1 MLITYRTVLS
11 VEILAACPSKG
22 EAETD
27 CYNKSLMHHL
37 SLFVLAATA
46 TAFVHPGAL
55 HTIKDFERINTHVA
69 NGDEPWNTSWALLE
83 ASKYAQ
89 ASYEPTPKEIVY
101 RGANGVDSENYPSLY
116 RDTAAAYQLAIRW
129 KISNDTGYA
138 DAAVNILSSWA
149 ATLTGIDGT
158 SDKFLASGLY
168 GYQMA
173 NAAELMSDYS
183 GWDSSN
189 KTATATMLTEV
200 FASMNTLFLEEHN
213 GNDYYHYYANWDQC
227 NIASL
232 LAIGIF
238 TDNQTM
244 YDYAL
249 DFVRTGPS
257 NGALPVFAIANYTE
271 SGSDKVLTQ
280 GQEAGRDQ
288 GHSTLDIVLL
298 GIIAQQ
304 AYNQGDDLF
313 ATYSNEI
320 LNAAEYVGKYN
331 VGNDVPYTLYESYE
345 GDQTVISNSSRGEIR
360 PGFEL
365 LSAHYGQLKGLD
377 SSWTD
382 AYRDWVNANS
392 TGGVEGGGGSYAST
406 SGGFDGLGF
415 GSLLYRIS

>member
-1 MLITYRTVLS
+1 MPAFLS
-11 VEILAACPSKG
+11 FLCLLSF
-22 EAETD
+22 
-27 CYNKSLMHHL
+27 SL
-37 SLFVLAATA
+37 ST
-46 TAFVHPGAL
+46 TAFIHPGAL
-55 HTIKDFERINTHVA
+55 HTAGDFERIQNHIA
-69 NGDEPWNTSWALLE
+69 NKDEPWNTTWTLLTTNNF
-83 ASKYAQ
+83 AQ
-89 ASYEPTPKEIVY
+89 STYQPSPKETVY
-101 RGANGVDSENYPSLY
+101 RGDNGVNGQNYASLY
-116 RDTAAAYQLAIRW
+116 KDTAAAYQLAIRW
-129 KISNDTGYA
+129 RTSNDTSYA

-149 ATLTGIDGT
+149 VILTAIDGT

-189 KTATATMLTEV
+189 KTATATMLTNV
-200 FASMNTLFLEEHN
+200 FASMNMRFLEEHN
-213 GNDYYHYYANWDQC
+213 GQDNYHYYANWDQC
-227 NIASL
+227 NLASL

-249 DFVRTGPS
+249 DYVRTGPS
-257 NGALPVFAIANYTE
+257 NGALPFFGIANYTE

-298 GIIAQQ
+298 SVIAQQ
-304 AYNQGDDLF
+304 AFNQGDDLF
-313 ATYSNEI
+313 AEHSNEI
-320 LNAAEYVGKYN
+320 LNASGRICRKVQCWLRSA
-331 VGNDVPYTLYESYE
+331 YTLYGSYQ
-345 GDQTVISNSSRGEIR
+345 GNQTVVSNAARGTVR

-365 LSAHYGQLKGLD
+365 LSAHYGQLKGLN

-382 AYRDWVNANS
+382 AYRNWVNANS
-392 TGGVEGGGGSYAST
+392 TAGVEGGGGNYGSM
-406 SGGFDGLGF
+406 SGGFDVLGF

>member
-1 MLITYRTVLS
+1 MLLIIFLLALS
-11 VEILAACPSKG
+11 
-22 EAETD
+22 
-27 CYNKSLMHHL
+27 
-37 SLFVLAATA
+37 TA
-46 TAFVHPGAL
+46 GTAFVHPGAL
-55 HTIKDFERINTHVA
+55 HTAQDFERINTHIA
-69 NGDEPWNTSWALLE
+69 NGDEPWNTTWTLLT
-83 ASKYAQ
+83 ASSFAQ
-89 ASYEPTPKEIVY
+89 SDYQPSPKVIVY
-101 RGANGVDSENYPSLY
+101 RGDNGVDTENYPSLY
-116 RDTAAAYQLAIRW
+116 HDTAAAYQLAIRW
-129 KISNDTGYA
+129 KVTNDTSYA
-138 DAAVNILSSWA
+138 DAAVNVLSSWA
-149 ATLTGIDGT
+149 ATLTAINGT
-158 SDKFLASGLY
+158 SDMFLASGLY

-173 NAAELMSDYS
+173 NAAELMSDYA

-189 KTATATMLTEV
+189 KTATATMLTNV
-200 FASMNTLFLEEHN
+200 FASMNMLFMEEHN
-213 GNDYYHYYANWDQC
+213 GNDNYHYYANWDQC
-227 NIASL
+227 NLASL

-249 DFVRTGPS
+249 DYVRNGPS

-271 SGSDKVLTQ
+271 CGETLTQ

-288 GHSTLDIVLL
+288 GHATLDLVLL

-331 VGNDVPYTLYESYE
+331 VGYDVPYTLYESYE
-345 GDQTVISNSSRGEIR
+345 GNQTVISNGSRGDVR

-382 AYRDWVNANS
+382 AYRDMVNANS
-392 TGGVEGGGGSYAST
+392 TDGVEGGGGNYATT
-406 SGGFDGLGF
+406 SGGFDALGF
-415 GSLLYRIS
+415 GTLLYRLS

>member
-1 MLITYRTVLS
+1 MLCIVFLLALS
-11 VEILAACPSKG
+11 AAG
-22 EAETD
+22 
-27 CYNKSLMHHL
+27 
-37 SLFVLAATA
+37 

-55 HTIKDFERINTHVA
+55 HTARDFERINTHIA
-69 NGDEPWNTSWALLE
+69 NGDEPWNTTWTLLT
-83 ASKYAQ
+83 ASSFAQ
-89 ASYEPTPKEIVY
+89 SDYQPSPKAIVY
-101 RGANGVDSENYPSLY
+101 RGDNGVDTENYPSLY
-116 RDTAAAYQLAIRW
+116 HDTAAAYQLAIRW
-129 KISNDTGYA
+129 KVTNDTSYA
-138 DAAVNILSSWA
+138 DAAVNVLSSWA
-149 ATLTGIDGT
+149 ATLTAINGT
-158 SDKFLASGLY
+158 SDMFLASGLY

-173 NAAELMSDYS
+173 NAAELMSDYA

-189 KTATATMLTEV
+189 KTATATMLTNV
-200 FASMNTLFLEEHN
+200 FASMNMLFMEEHN
-213 GNDYYHYYANWDQC
+213 GNDNYHYYANWDQC
-227 NIASL
+227 NLASL

-249 DFVRTGPS
+249 DYVRNGPS

-271 SGSDKVLTQ
+271 CGETLTQ

-288 GHSTLDIVLL
+288 GHATLDLVLL

-320 LNAAEYVGKYN
+320 LHAAEYVGKYN
-331 VGNDVPYTLYESYE
+331 VGYDVPYTLYESYE
-345 GDQTVISNSSRGEIR
+345 GNQTVISNSSRGDVR

-382 AYRDWVNANS
+382 AYRDMVNANS
-392 TGGVEGGGGSYAST
+392 TDGVEGGGGNYATT
-406 SGGFDGLGF
+406 SGGFDALGF
-415 GSLLYRIS
+415 GTLLYRLS

>member
-1 MLITYRTVLS
+1 MLPIIFLLALS
-11 VEILAACPSKG
+11 AAG
-22 EAETD
+22 
-27 CYNKSLMHHL
+27 
-37 SLFVLAATA
+37 

-55 HTIKDFERINTHVA
+55 HTARDFERINTHIT
-69 NGDEPWNTSWALLE
+69 NGDEPWNITWNLLTS
-83 ASKYAQ
+83 SDFAQ
-89 ASYEPTPKEIVY
+89 STYQPNPKVIVY
-101 RGANGVDSENYPSLY
+101 RGYDGVNTENYPSLY
-116 RDTAAAYQLAIRW
+116 KDTAAAYQLAIRW
-129 KISNDTGYA
+129 KVTNNTSYA
-138 DAAVNILSSWA
+138 DAAINILSSWA
-149 ATLTGIDGT
+149 VTLTAINGT

-173 NAAELMSDYS
+173 NAAELMSDYA
-183 GWDSSN
+183 GWDTSN
-189 KTATATMLTEV
+189 KTATATMLTDV
-200 FASMNTLFLEEHN
+200 FASMNMLFMEEHN
-213 GNDYYHYYANWDQC
+213 GNDYYHYYANWDLC
-227 NIASL
+227 NLASL

-249 DFVRTGPS
+249 NYVRNGPS
-257 NGALPVFAIANYTE
+257 NGALPVFGIANYTE
-271 SGSDKVLTQ
+271 PCSEKTLTQ

-298 GIIAQQ
+298 GVIAQQ

-313 ATYSNEI
+313 ATYGNEI

-331 VGNDVPYTLYESYE
+331 VGYDVPYTLYESYQ
-345 GDQTVISNSSRGEIR
+345 GNQTVISNGSRGDVR

-382 AYRDWVNANS
+382 AYRDMVNANS
-392 TGGVEGGGGSYAST
+392 TDGVEGGGGNYGTT

-415 GSLLYRIS
+415 GTLLYRLY